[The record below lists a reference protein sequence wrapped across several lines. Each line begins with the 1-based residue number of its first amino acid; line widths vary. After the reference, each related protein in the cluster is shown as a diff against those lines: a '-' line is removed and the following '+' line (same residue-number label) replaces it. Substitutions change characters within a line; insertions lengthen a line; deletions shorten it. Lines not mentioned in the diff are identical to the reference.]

1 MQAKMNFC
9 LITGIFPP
17 DIGGPATYVS
27 KLANYFISIGYHVEV
42 ITYADSSAESDTLF
56 AVHKII
62 RKQSGIRKYLQTKH
76 LVEEV
81 ASRSNIA
88 YLNGLL
94 IPASSALANK
104 AIPKVAKIVGD
115 PVWERSRNDGLTL
128 QDFEEFQ
135 SSKQS
140 IKIRFLQYL
149 RNNALERM
157 DKIIVPSQFLRKVV
171 ENWGFD
177 GKVELIYNG
186 IEQCYGQEFLKIS
199 REESKRRLGFNG
211 WVLISI
217 GRLCNWK
224 GFDAIISSL
233 KKLRDDTSLVIV
245 GDGPDQKRLEEI
257 THIEGV
263 GRRVIFAG
271 RIEHQKLPL
280 YLRASDCFILNS
292 GYEGF
297 PHIILEALKME
308 CPVIAANRGG
318 TPELIKD
325 GVNGILVAK
334 DSVKDIVISV
344 ERIRE
349 DSVFRSSI
357 IANGI
362 ENTKLYTWEMTAE
375 KTRNLLEKMV

>member
-1 MQAKMNFC
+1 MHSRINLC
-9 LITGIFPP
+9 LVTGIFPP

-27 KLANYFISIGYHVEV
+27 KLANYLNSIGCRIEV
-42 ITYADSSAESDTLF
+42 ITYADSLQKTDTPF

-62 RKQSGIRKYLQTKH
+62 RKQSGIRKYLRTKH
-76 LVEEV
+76 LVKEV

-88 YLNGLL
+88 YVNGLL

-104 AIPKVAKIVGD
+104 AITKVAKIVGD

-140 IKIRFLQYL
+140 LKIRFLQYL
-149 RNNALERM
+149 RNKALQRM
-157 DKIIVPSQFLRKVV
+157 DKIIVPSQFLRKTV

-177 GKVELIYNG
+177 GKVEVIYNG
-186 IEQCYGQEFLKIS
+186 IEQDYGHEFLKIP
-199 REESKRRLGFNG
+199 RDEAKRRLEFNG
-211 WVLISI
+211 WVLISV

-224 GFDAIISSL
+224 GFDAIIKSL
-233 KKLRDDTSLVIV
+233 KKLGDDSSLVIA
-245 GDGPDQKRLEEI
+245 GDGPDRKKLEEI
-257 THIEGV
+257 SRIEGV
-263 GRRVIFAG
+263 SGRVVFAG

-297 PHIILEALKME
+297 PHIILEAMRME
-308 CPVIAANRGG
+308 CPVIAANLGG
-318 TPELIKD
+318 MPELIKNCF
-325 GVNGILVAK
+325 NGILVEKDDLTEIAEAIAK
-334 DSVKDIVISV
+334 IRNDSS
-344 ERIRE
+344 
-349 DSVFRSSI
+349 FTSSI

-362 ENTKLYTWEMTAE
+362 KTTQSYTWDVTAE
-375 KTRNLLEKMV
+375 KTVSLFKEMV